1 MSSCVSLCHSYNIF
15 HIFSG
20 QPQVQKLEFIIG
32 KKGTYYLD
40 MAVFLSKCDDLLK
53 LIPDLQCHNCKNV
66 PGPNG
71 NQKNRYTCID
81 AAHTLCEEHRNECL
95 CGSKVVKIPSP
106 VIANLI
112 QNLPWM
118 CQNYR
123 NGCREIKMNVEDLDQ
138 HQDQCIYRQAFCPNF
153 WCEDGGKVIFKDVV
167 CHLKTCLGE
176 PFEEEKMSNGKGGAN
191 NFLVLFDTTE
201 FSLTDGGNWFPSK
214 MTSVTGAVFFTSG
227 CVLNKTVY
235 IWIRL
240 LGSSDEAKKFSCAFS
255 ITNEIGEKFNYS
267 GPVHTLDTQPKDVIA
282 SGSLFIMKVNAVK
295 RSLNEG
301 KELAVEF
308 TIRNLKEEVKD
319 NDIESGVSEGE

>member
-1 MSSCVSLCHSYNIF
+1 
-15 HIFSG
+15 
-20 QPQVQKLEFIIG
+20 
-32 KKGTYYLD
+32 

-71 NQKNRYTCID
+71 NQKNRYSCID

-106 VIANLI
+106 VIANLL

-153 WCEDGGKVIFKDVV
+153 ECEDDGKVIFKDVL

-176 PFEEEKMSNGKGGAN
+176 PFEEEKMSNGKAN
-191 NFLVLFDTTE
+191 NFLVLFDTNE
-201 FSLTDGGNWFPSK
+201 FSLTREDGDTSSLIDGGYWFPSK
-214 MTSVTGAVFFTSG
+214 MSVCGAVFFTSG
-227 CVLNKTVY
+227 CVLNETVY

-240 LGSSDEAKKFSCAFS
+240 LGSSDEAKKYSCTYS
-255 ITNEIGEKFNYS
+255 IKSKIGNEKFIYS
-267 GPVHTLDTQPKDVIA
+267 GPVHTLDKNDYDTIA
-282 SGSLFIMKVNAVK
+282 SGSLLMIGVDAAK
-295 RSLNEG
+295 RSLNDE
-301 KELAVEF
+301 KKLQVEI
-308 TIRNLKEEVKD
+308 TIRNLKEEAKD
-319 NDIESGVSEGE
+319 DDMESGVSDGE